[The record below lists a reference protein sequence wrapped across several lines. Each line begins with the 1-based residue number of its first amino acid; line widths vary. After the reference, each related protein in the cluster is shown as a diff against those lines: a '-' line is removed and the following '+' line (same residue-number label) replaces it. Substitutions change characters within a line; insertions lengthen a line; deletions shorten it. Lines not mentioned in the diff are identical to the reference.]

1 MMRATRPDDF
11 RQASTP
17 ARAFTLVEL
26 LVVLLIILLVSAAAL
41 PTVLSGLKQ
50 RQVIEAAR
58 TFQAAVAGAR
68 DAAIA
73 NNAPRGIRLL
83 PDEVLTQPPVGTY
96 TTTGG
101 VTTYTGGATTWACNR
116 FVPIEPAPD
125 YREGRAVLYQGWN
138 NDAAYSSYYST
149 ASGGYGPNVLCVL
162 QSFTDSPT
170 VGGGPVELTSW
181 AWNLRVGDKI
191 QFQSESSITQSTG
204 GGHVYTVV
212 GPVATQNAEGYINY
226 GNSGPP
232 TPDNIS
238 VIAPPEFLLL
248 VNGVDDDADGF
259 VDYGFDGVDNNN
271 NGLIDIYD
279 PTELVVEAEKWLGAQ
294 VQQSLRGAIL
304 PYVAKRRPIVAR
316 GARETLLPANV
327 VIDLTT
333 WNRTDGLAPE
343 RSRLPVDG
351 LARYID
357 VLIAPGGQ
365 VIQSTSYSSPSSYIS
380 PYLHFW
386 LTDREG
392 VVAPITTAGPR
403 IRLPMPAGTPGYT
416 NYAYLEGERML
427 VTLFARTGNMTINTV
442 QSFNDPI
449 TGSPNINAPFYAAQ
463 LGVKEAP

>member
-68 DAAIA
+68 DAAISH
-73 NNAPRGIRLL
+73 NAPRGIRLL
-83 PDEVLTQPPVGTY
+83 PDPVLTQPPVGTY
-96 TTTGG
+96 TTVGG

-125 YREGRAVLYQGWN
+125 YREGRAVIYQGWN
-138 NDAAYSSYYST
+138 SDAAYSSYYAT

-162 QSFTDSPT
+162 QSFTDSPA

-212 GPVATQNAEGYINY
+212 GPVAIQNAEGYINY

-232 TPDNIS
+232 MPGLP
-238 VIAPPEFLLL
+238 VPPPAPPEFLLL

-271 NGLIDIYD
+271 NGDIDIDD
-279 PTELVVEAEKWLGAQ
+279 PTELVVEAERWLGAQ
-294 VQQSLRGAIL
+294 VQESLRGTISR
-304 PYVAKRRPIVAR
+304 YVAKRRPIPSP

-333 WNRTDGLAPE
+333 WNLTRE

-357 VLIAPGGQ
+357 VLIAPNGQ
-365 VIQSTSYSSPSSYIS
+365 VVQSTSYSSPSSYIS

-392 VVAPITTAGPR
+392 VVAPSAAGA

-427 VTLFARTGNMTINTV
+427 ITLFARTGNMTINTL

-449 TGSPNINAPFYAAQ
+449 TGLPNLNAPFYAAQ